1 MANPN
6 PTPHLENLRPPW
18 QPGTSGNPSGYS
30 RGRRISDAIEQR
42 MDELQL
48 DGKFADVAIAMAIGD
63 KQMLKHKV
71 TDPETGE
78 YIWVE
83 YEPSIAWFKM
93 VHERLEPPA
102 GKPDNM
108 AVLNALAALDDDE
121 DFPRSIE
128 KCKAAECPLKP
139 GSESWKRSQNVES
152 AGTLCQGDPASAVSG
167 QAALEV
173 PQALSRAG
181 ELERFHPARY
191 VVQLLAFLEAQL
203 AGLFTG
209 GRLRGAAAQMAVVA
223 ALLLFHQAVVL
234 DHQRAGGHVVP
245 QGTVAADDHQAPE
258 VQVMGRLAF
267 DQLHCDPVAVEVA
280 ARHADGQSRI
290 VSIRP
295 TFPELFP
302 VLAPERPPDGWA
314 KTLAQ
319 AYGNPPRPAG

>member
-18 QPGTSGNPSGYS
+18 QPGTSGNPAGYS

-63 KQMLKHKV
+63 RQMLKHKA

-78 YIWVE
+78 DIWVE

-93 VHERLEPPA
+93 VQERLEPPA
-102 GKPDNM
+102 GKPNNM
-108 AVLNALAALDDDE
+108 AVLEALAALDDDE
-121 DFPRSIE
+121 DFPPPME
-128 KCKAAECPLKP
+128 KCMAAECPLKP
-139 GSESWKRSQNVES
+139 WGESWKGNQNVES
-152 AGTLCQGDPASAVSG
+152 AGTLCQCDPASVAGG
-167 QAALEV
+167 QAAVEV

-181 ELERFHPARY
+181 DLERFHPARY
-191 VVQLLAFLEAQL
+191 VVQLMAFLEAQL

-209 GRLRGAAAQMAVVA
+209 GRLRGALAQTAVVA
-223 ALLLFHQAVVL
+223 ALLLVHQAVVH

-245 QGTVAADDHQAPE
+245 QGTVAADEHQAPE

-267 DQLHCDPVAVEVA
+267 DQLPCDPVAVEVA
-280 ARHADGQSRI
+280 ARHAGAQPRI

-295 TFPELFP
+295 RFPELFP

-314 KTLAQ
+314 WF
-319 AYGNPPRPAG
+319 NAG

>member
-18 QPGTSGNPSGYS
+18 QPGTSGNPAGYS
-30 RGRRISDAIEQR
+30 RGRRISDAIERR

-48 DGKFADVAIAMAIGD
+48 DDKFADVAIAMAIGD
-63 KQMLKHKV
+63 KQMLKHKA

-78 YIWVE
+78 DIWVE

-93 VHERLEPPA
+93 VQERLEPPA
-102 GKPDNM
+102 GKPNNM
-108 AVLNALAALDDDE
+108 AVLDALAALDE
-121 DFPRSIE
+121 DGDWPTPFE
-128 KCKAAECPLKP
+128 KCKAAECPLKL
-139 GSESWKRSQNVES
+139 GSESWMRNQNIES
-152 AGTLCQGDPASAVSG
+152 AGTLCQCDPASVVAGG

-181 ELERFHPARY
+181 DLERLHPARY
-191 VVQLLAFLEAQL
+191 VVRFLAFLEAQL
-203 AGLFTG
+203 AGLFTAS
-209 GRLRGAAAQMAVVA
+209 RLRGALAQTAVVA
-223 ALLLFHQAVVL
+223 ALLLVHQAVVH

-245 QGTVAADDHQAPE
+245 QGTVAADEHQAPE

-267 DQLHCDPVAVEVA
+267 DQLPCDPLAVEVA
-280 ARHADGQSRI
+280 ARHAGAQSRI

-314 KTLAQ
+314 WF
-319 AYGNPPRPAG
+319 NAG

>member
-18 QPGTSGNPSGYS
+18 QPGTSGNPAGYS
-30 RGRRISDAIEQR
+30 RGRRISDAIERR

-63 KQMLKHKV
+63 KQMLKHKA
-71 TDPETGE
+71 TDPETGKE
-78 YIWVE
+78 IWVE

-93 VHERLEPPA
+93 VQERLEPPA
-102 GKPDNM
+102 GKPNNM
-108 AVLNALAALDDDE
+108 AVLEALAALEDDE
-121 DFPRSIE
+121 DDPPPVE
-128 KCKAAECPLKP
+128 KCKAADCPLKP
-139 GSESWKRSQNVES
+139 WGESRKRGWYVES
-152 AGTLCQGDPASAVSG
+152 AGTPCQCDPASVAGG

-181 ELERFHPARY
+181 DLERFHPARY
-191 VVQLLAFLEAQL
+191 VVRFLAFLEAQL

-209 GRLRGAAAQMAVVA
+209 RRLRGALAQTAIVA
-223 ALLLFHQAVVL
+223 AVLLVHQAVVH

-245 QGTVAADDHQAPE
+245 QGTVAADEHQAPE

-267 DQLHCDPVAVEVA
+267 DQLPCDPVAVEVA
-280 ARHADGQSRI
+280 ARHAGAQSRI

-314 KTLAQ
+314 ETLAQ
-319 AYGNPPRPAG
+319 A

>member
-6 PTPHLENLRPPW
+6 PTPHFENLRPPW
-18 QPGTSGNPSGYS
+18 QPGTSGNEAGYS

-63 KQMLKHKV
+63 KQMLKHKA

-78 YIWVE
+78 DIWVE

-93 VHERLEPPA
+93 VQERLEPPA
-102 GKPDNM
+102 GKPNNM
-108 AVLNALAALDDDE
+108 AVLEALAALDEDDE
-121 DFPRSIE
+121 WPTPFE
-128 KCKAAECPLKP
+128 KCKAAECPLAP
-139 GSESWKRSQNVES
+139 ESRPSWKRNQNVES
-152 AGTLCQGDPASAVSG
+152 AGTPCQCDPASVAGG
-167 QAALEV
+167 QAAVEV
-173 PQALSRAG
+173 PQALARG
-181 ELERFHPARY
+181 GDLERFHPARY
-191 VVQLLAFLEAQL
+191 VVRFLAFLEAQL

-209 GRLRGAAAQMAVVA
+209 GRLRGALAQIAIVA
-223 ALLLFHQAVVL
+223 ALLLVHQAVVH

-245 QGTVAADDHQAPE
+245 QGTVAADEHQAPE

-267 DQLHCDPVAVEVA
+267 DQLPRDRVAVEVA
-280 ARHADGQSRI
+280 ARHAGAQARI

-295 TFPELFP
+295 TFPVLFP

-314 KTLAQ
+314 ETLAQ
-319 AYGNPPRPAG
+319 A